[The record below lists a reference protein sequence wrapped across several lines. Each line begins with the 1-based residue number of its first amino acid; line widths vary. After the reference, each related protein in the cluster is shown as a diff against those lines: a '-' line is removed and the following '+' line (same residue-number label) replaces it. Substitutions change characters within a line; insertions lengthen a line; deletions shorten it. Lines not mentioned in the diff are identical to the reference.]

1 MRPFAL
7 SSTRRIVMAL
17 MLALTCRVSP
27 NARRSEFTGWTMD
40 EKGRPVLLIKLH
52 APPVDGK
59 ANDELLRFL
68 VEALDCSKSEVALV
82 RGQTN
87 RLKVVELSDAA
98 AAKLPAR

>member
-1 MRPFAL
+1 MPA
-7 SSTRRIVMAL
+7 I
-17 MLALTCRVSP
+17 TCRVSP
-27 NARRSEFTGWTMD
+27 NARRSEFAGWTMD

-68 VEALDCSKSEVALV
+68 AEVLDCSKGEVSLI

-87 RLKVVELSDAA
+87 RLKVVELSDAT

>member
-1 MRPFAL
+1 MPA
-7 SSTRRIVMAL
+7 V
-17 MLALTCRVSP
+17 TCRVSP
-27 NARRSEFTGWTMD
+27 NARRSEFAGWTMD

-68 VEALDCSKSEVALV
+68 VEALDCSKSEVVLV

-98 AAKLPAR
+98 AGKLPAR

>member
-1 MRPFAL
+1 MPA
-7 SSTRRIVMAL
+7 V
-17 MLALTCRVSP
+17 TCRVSP
-27 NARRSEFTGWTMD
+27 NARRSEFAGWTMD

-68 VEALDCSKSEVALV
+68 VEALDCSKSDVVLV

-98 AAKLPAR
+98 VGKLPAR